1 MDKDGNVD
9 IYLKHGLGN
18 LAAHDFR
25 ADKENLKLT
34 MLIESIRLLKGRNR
48 LYLGKIPLPT
58 A

>member
-18 LAAHDFR
+18 LAAYDFR

-34 MLIESIRLLKGRNR
+34 MLIESIRLLEKDETGF
-48 LYLGKIPLPT
+48 T
-58 A
+58 SV